1 MGGVVMKSAMGLT
14 GSGSRDWILQRI
26 SAIIL
31 AVYTVVILA
40 WLLCNKGF
48 EYVQWQQFMGS
59 TAMGVFSLLTVVSL
73 AIHAWVGMWTVFT
86 DYVTTRQMGATAP
99 GLRIVLQGAAIVS
112 IIVFTLWGIQIF
124 W

>member
-1 MGGVVMKSAMGLT
+1 MKSAMGLT

-31 AVYTVVILA
+31 ALYTLVMLA
-40 WLLCNKGF
+40 WLLCNSGF
-48 EYVQWQQFMGS
+48 DYVQWQQFMGS
-59 TAMGVFSLLTVVSL
+59 TAMGVFSLLAVVAL

-86 DYVTTRQMGATAP
+86 DYVTTQQMGDSAT

-112 IIVFTLWGIQIF
+112 IIAFTLWGIQIF